1 MSNSTIAAISTALM
15 NSGISVV
22 RISGDK
28 AFAIADSIFQ
38 SANGKIPSK
47 MNGYTCAFGH
57 IVFDNAI
64 LDECVLTVFRAP
76 KSYTG
81 EDMVEIS
88 CHGGVYVTQQVLR
101 ACLMSGAVA
110 ALGGEFTKRAFLN
123 GKMDLTRAEAVID
136 IISAESENELKY
148 ANSLHEGALFQRIEK
163 ISVELT
169 SVLGDLAAWADF
181 PEEDL
186 PELDHD
192 ALISRLEDTLQK
204 LSQLVATYDYGKI
217 IRNGVDTVIVGK
229 PNVGK
234 STLMNILSGFQRSI
248 VSEFAGTTRDCV
260 EESVCLGNITLRLS
274 DTAGMH
280 NTDDYVEN
288 IGVKIAEKKLDNAD
302 LVLAVFDYSRPLDD
316 EDNEL
321 LCKLLNK
328 NSIIIINKTDC
339 ERKLDVELFK
349 EKFENIVEISAAN
362 NAGTDALIKL
372 IENMFSLGK
381 INFSNGIIANQ
392 RQWAC
397 AVNAKNALE
406 NAIEAAKSNLTY
418 DILTVLIEESAD
430 EIAKLKGES
439 LSENVVNEVFS
450 RFCVGK

>member
-1 MSNSTIAAISTALM
+1 MSNNTIAAISTAMM

-28 AFAIADSIFQ
+28 AFAIADRIFR

-47 MNGYTCAFGH
+47 MNGYTCTFGH
-57 IVFDNAI
+57 IVFDEKT
-64 LDECVLTVFRAP
+64 LDECVLTVFKAP

-81 EDMVEIS
+81 ENMVEIS

-110 ALGGEFTKRAFLN
+110 ASGGEFTKRAFLN
-123 GKMDLTRAEAVID
+123 GKMDLTRAESVID

-148 ANSLHEGALFQRIEK
+148 ANSLHEGALFRRIESISDQLTK
-163 ISVELT
+163 I
-169 SVLGDLAAWADF
+169 LGDLAAWADF

-192 ALISRLEDTLQK
+192 ALKNRLNEILEN
-204 LSQLVATYDYGKI
+204 LSQLVSTYDYGKI
-217 IRNGVDTVIVGK
+217 IRNGIDTVIVGK

-234 STLMNILSGFQRSI
+234 STLMNILSGFERSI

-260 EESVCLGNITLRLS
+260 EESVRLGNVTLRLS

-280 NTDDYVEN
+280 NTADYVESV
-288 IGVKIAEKKLDNAD
+288 GVKIAEKKLDNAE

-321 LCKLLNK
+321 LSKIMNK

-339 ERKLDVELFK
+339 VRKLNIDYFK
-349 EKFENIVEISAAN
+349 EKFENVVEISAAN
-362 NAGTDALIKL
+362 NCGTDTLINM

-406 NAIEAAKSNLTY
+406 NALSAARENMTY
-418 DILTVLIEESAD
+418 DILTVLIEEAAE

>member
-1 MSNSTIAAISTALM
+1 MKSSTIAAISTAMM
-15 NSGISVV
+15 NGGISVV
-22 RISGDK
+22 RMSGDK
-28 AFAIADSIFQ
+28 VFDIADKIFQ
-38 SANGKIPSK
+38 SVNDKIPSRMK
-47 MNGYTCAFGH
+47 GYTCAFGH
-57 IVFDNAI
+57 IVFGGEI

-101 ACLMSGAVA
+101 ACLMSGAEL
-110 ALGGEFTKRAFLN
+110 ALAGEFTKRAFLN

-136 IISAESENELKY
+136 IISADSENELKY
-148 ANSLHEGALFQRIEK
+148 ANSLHEGALSRRIDA
-163 ISVELT
+163 ISTELT
-169 SVLGDLAAWADF
+169 KILGDLAAWADF

-186 PELDHD
+186 PELDD
-192 ALISRLEDTLQK
+192 NMLKKRLSDVLDDI
-204 LSQLVATYDYGKI
+204 SQLVSTYDYGKI

-234 STLMNILSGFQRSI
+234 STLMNNLSGFERSI
-248 VSEFAGTTRDCV
+248 VSEFAGTTRDAV
-260 EESVCLGNITLRLS
+260 EESIRLGNITLRLS

-280 NTDDYVEN
+280 STDDYVEGV
-288 IGVKIAEKKLDNAD
+288 GVKIAQRKLENAE

-321 LCKLLNK
+321 LCKILNK
-328 NSIIIINKTDC
+328 NTIIVINKTDC
-339 ERKLDVELFK
+339 ECHLDIDIFK
-349 EKFENIVEISAAN
+349 DKFENIVEISASN
-362 NAGTDALIKL
+362 NEGINTLTEL

-381 INFSNGIIANQ
+381 VNFANGIIANQ
-392 RQWAC
+392 RQWLC
-397 AVNAKNALE
+397 AVNAKKALE
-406 NAIEAAKSNLTY
+406 NAKIAADDNMTY
-418 DILTVLIEESAD
+418 DILTVLIEEAAG